1 MERYGV
7 KCTQKTVYLYKQFR
21 YENLNDALRYGE
33 IDTQRDRKD
42 TPRPTQIESELI
54 SNTIQ

>member
-21 YENLNDALRYGE
+21 YENLNEVLLYAE
-33 IDTQRDRKD
+33 IDTKRDRKY
-42 TPRPTQIESELI
+42 TPSHT
-54 SNTIQ
+54 N